1 MKIGCCYRAF
11 PGGPAIRSLFDYGT
25 QTVDGVP
32 DDIIKLRNDP
42 AVYQYM
48 SSGEMVMPTQ
58 FTWMNIAETFGM
70 FPEASL
76 VIGDSMYHTLAITKT
91 ATFAYGFGSPE
102 RDKKIFAISD
112 LAKQPTLFPQPFKSI
127 GFVKTF
133 PEYYDWYQSMALLNV
148 FKYHGGWMIMT
159 KDGIK
164 PFTYTFDEQVN
175 FGTMNVMQLARTDDS
190 IYAVYQDGGINK
202 YLTI

>member
-1 MKIGCCYRAF
+1 MKIGCCYREF
-11 PGGPAIRSLFDYGT
+11 PGGPAIKSLFDYGT

-32 DDIIKLRNDP
+32 NDIIQLKNDQ

-48 SSGEMVMPTQ
+48 SSGSMVRPTQ

-76 VIGDSMYHTLAITKT
+76 VIGDSRNHTLAITNT
-91 ATFAYGFGSPE
+91 ATFAYGFGDAE
-102 RDKKIFAISD
+102 RDKKMFPISD
-112 LAKQPTLFPQPFKSI
+112 ITKQPVLFPQVFKSI

-133 PEYYDWYQSMALLNV
+133 PEYYDWYQPMGLFNV
-148 FKYHGGWMIMT
+148 FKYGGGWMVML

-164 PFTYTFDEQVN
+164 PFTYSFDEQVN
-175 FGTMNVMQLARTDDS
+175 FATMSVMQLARTDDS
-190 IYAVYQDGGINK
+190 VYAVYQDGGVNK
-202 YLTI
+202 YYTI